1 MTGEEKGM
9 QRKVRGQVEGVTE
22 ARDSKKA
29 KGRKGREVNK
39 LKEGRK
45 GKKEKERE
53 ARRVG
58 IQGGTLDFRVTGLIK
73 WDPKSKPKKTP
84 RPNFTPPKNSIPN
97 LWALKIFKK
106 H

>member
-9 QRKVRGQVEGVTE
+9 QRKVRGKVEGVTE

-58 IQGGTLDFRVTGLIK
+58 TQGGTLDIK
-73 WDPKSKPKKTP
+73 
-84 RPNFTPPKNSIPN
+84 
-97 LWALKIFKK
+97 
-106 H
+106 

>member
-1 MTGEEKGM
+1 M
-9 QRKVRGQVEGVTE
+9 QRKVRGQDEGVTKE
-22 ARDSKKA
+22 RERKT

-58 IQGGTLDFRVTGLIK
+58 TQEGTLDFRVTGLIK
-73 WDPKSKPKKTP
+73 WDQKSKPKKIP
-84 RPNFTPPKNSIPN
+84 RPNITRQKIPSQ
-97 LWALKIFKK
+97 ISE

>member
-58 IQGGTLDFRVTGLIK
+58 TQGVLWISSDRADQMGPKIK
-73 WDPKSKPKKTP
+73 TQKNPLTKHY
-84 RPNFTPPKNSIPN
+84 PPKNSIPN
-97 LWALKIFKK
+97 F
-106 H
+106 